1 MKLSLGPILYYW
13 RRDDVRKFY
22 EESLAWPVDIYY
34 IGEVVCSRRHEM
46 RFEDWL
52 DIAAL
57 LGAEGREVVLSSQAL
72 LESESDLKRLHK
84 LTDNGLF
91 SVEANDMGAV
101 RLVGGSP
108 FVAGTHLNIYNTTT
122 LDFLAAQGAFRWVP
136 QVEMSG
142 AQIRSVLTGKTCAI
156 ETEIFAYGRLPLA
169 LSSRCFTA
177 RHYDL
182 PKDDCQFKCL
192 DHPAGLA
199 LSTRE
204 SEDFLT
210 LNGIQT
216 QSSSVHCLL
225 EEVQETRALGAD
237 ILRISP
243 QPVGTG
249 EILSTYRE
257 FLDQYISVQ
266 EAHQRLQMNA
276 IDAHCNGYW
285 HGKPGMHFHTMASSL

>member
-13 RRDDVRKFY
+13 GRDDVRAFY
-22 EESLAWPVDIYY
+22 EQSLAWPVDIYY

-46 RFEDWL
+46 RLEDWL
-52 DIAAL
+52 DIAAM

-72 LESESDLKRLHK
+72 LESESDLKRLRK
-84 LTDNGLF
+84 LTDNGIF
-91 SVEANDMGAV
+91 TIEANDMGAV
-101 RLVGGSP
+101 RLTQGRP
-108 FVAGTHLNIYNTTT
+108 FVAGTHLNIYNTET
-122 LDFLAAQGAFRWVP
+122 LDLLANLGAFRWVP

-142 AQIRSVLTGKTCAI
+142 TQIKTLLSNQAGAI

-192 DHPAGLA
+192 EHPVGLT
-199 LSTRE
+199 LKTRE
-204 SEDFLT
+204 GQDFLT

-225 EEVQETRALGAD
+225 EEIAEIRSMGAD

-243 QPVGTG
+243 QPSGTR
-249 EILSTYRE
+249 EILTTYRD
-257 FLDQYISVQ
+257 FLDQRIDQQS
-266 EAHQRLQMNA
+266 ARQRLKSNA

-285 HGKPGMHFHTMASSL
+285 HGKPGMHLHTTEAA